1 MSPGSPRGHHLMTVP
16 DLEPAAHR
24 VVALLDGVPDTAL
37 DAPTP
42 CANTPVA
49 RLLDHLMGLAEG
61 LRASAAKEPDQGGP
75 QASAANLD
83 PEWRAV
89 LPKRLDA
96 LVAAWREP
104 GAGEGTTSAG
114 GVEMPAAEIAAVTL
128 NELVMHGWD
137 LARST
142 GQHYDPEAADV
153 AAILPFLEAFGSSE
167 GVPGLFGPAVAVPDD
182 APAFDR
188 VLGLTG
194 RDPGWKPS
202 AA

>member
-24 VVALLDGVPDTAL
+24 VVALLDGVPDAAL

-42 CANTPVA
+42 CADTPVA
-49 RLLDHLMGLAEG
+49 GLLDHLMGLAEG

-75 QASAANLD
+75 QAAAANLD
-83 PEWRAV
+83 PDWRTV

-104 GAGEGTTSAG
+104 AAGEGTTSAG
-114 GVEMPAAEIAAVTL
+114 GVEMPAVEIAAVTL

-137 LARST
+137 LARAT
-142 GQHYDPEAADV
+142 GQPYEPDAADV
-153 AAILPFLEAFGSSE
+153 AAILPFLEAFGSPE
-167 GVPGLFGPAVAVPDD
+167 GVPGLFGPAVAVPAD

-188 VLGLTG
+188 ALGLAG
-194 RDPGWKPS
+194 RDPAWRPPAG
-202 AA
+202 

>member
-1 MSPGSPRGHHLMTVP
+1 MSPGPGRGHHAMTVP

-24 VVALLDGVPDTAL
+24 VVALLDGVPDAAL

-42 CANTPVA
+42 CADTPVA
-49 RLLDHLMGLAEG
+49 GLLDHLMGLAAG

-75 QASAANLD
+75 QAAAANLD
-83 PEWRAV
+83 PDWRTV

-104 GAGEGTTSAG
+104 AAGEGTTSAG
-114 GVEMPAAEIAAVTL
+114 GVEMPAVEIAAVTL

-137 LARST
+137 LARAT
-142 GQHYDPEAADV
+142 GQPYEPDAADV
-153 AAILPFLEAFGSSE
+153 AAILPFLEAFGSAE
-167 GVPGLFGPAVAVPDD
+167 GVPGLFGPAVAVPDE

-188 VLGLTG
+188 ALGLAG
-194 RDPGWKPS
+194 RDPAWRPPTG
-202 AA
+202 